1 MPPPSS
7 NSRALP
13 PPPTAAASALSADAE
28 KNVVVLRDWSF
39 GELKQTQTN
48 SNHLGFCA
56 VGTLVYHPRTNP
68 MSFGLEFH
76 SSEIR
81 GIHSNGIVV
90 SRNMSLY
97 RLEGPAD
104 PARYNA
110 QARLA
115 AIMQPLC
122 RSTWPSNAQALFE
135 QVSKFFRSDKQDSVG
150 LGFQNPPTAGGAAPK
165 PTPPL
170 APSPPSEPE
179 ATPPEALP
187 GGMGKPKPPASPG
200 WVTRSDAWARVEIK
214 PADRLPRCP
223 GSNLPVNH
231 LCDHCREDQ
240 LCPEHRKLLTIDFD
254 FTELHMQAMNAS
266 EYCLVECGGGGDC
279 FYHSMLFLARLHN
292 VRHLVTKW
300 KDHKS
305 FRETTCEQL
314 RNPTGQPRFNFDPR
328 TKESASFM
336 EMINRKPK
344 GSVKPQSDSVILR
357 YYIASHK
364 KSKTPKCSGTYV
376 LEEIVQ
382 AVAFQ
387 NDITIVVADRTTPR
401 YHVVMPTGGYA
412 DIDDAT
418 AVDTPFFL
426 WCTGGHYQAFVKID
440 QFEILSTAFERT
452 AFKES
457 CLLYAKDFCLQ

>member
-1 MPPPSS
+1 MSASGARAEVLANITCEGEWTNSHARTYVVNLERYSCKECKGAGICEHLRRKARCKECSLQQQPMPPPSS

-48 SNHLGFCA
+48 SNHLGFCV

-150 LGFQNPPTAGGAAPK
+150 LGFQNSPTAGGAAPK
-165 PTPPL
+165 PTHPL
-170 APSPPSEPE
+170 APSPPSEP
-179 ATPPEALP
+179 
-187 GGMGKPKPPASPG
+187 
-200 WVTRSDAWARVEIK
+200 
-214 PADRLPRCP
+214 
-223 GSNLPVNH
+223 
-231 LCDHCREDQ
+231 
-240 LCPEHRKLLTIDFD
+240 
-254 FTELHMQAMNAS
+254 
-266 EYCLVECGGGGDC
+266 
-279 FYHSMLFLARLHN
+279 
-292 VRHLVTKW
+292 
-300 KDHKS
+300 
-305 FRETTCEQL
+305 
-314 RNPTGQPRFNFDPR
+314 
-328 TKESASFM
+328 
-336 EMINRKPK
+336 
-344 GSVKPQSDSVILR
+344 
-357 YYIASHK
+357 
-364 KSKTPKCSGTYV
+364 
-376 LEEIVQ
+376 
-382 AVAFQ
+382 
-387 NDITIVVADRTTPR
+387 
-401 YHVVMPTGGYA
+401 
-412 DIDDAT
+412 
-418 AVDTPFFL
+418 
-426 WCTGGHYQAFVKID
+426 
-440 QFEILSTAFERT
+440 
-452 AFKES
+452 
-457 CLLYAKDFCLQ
+457 